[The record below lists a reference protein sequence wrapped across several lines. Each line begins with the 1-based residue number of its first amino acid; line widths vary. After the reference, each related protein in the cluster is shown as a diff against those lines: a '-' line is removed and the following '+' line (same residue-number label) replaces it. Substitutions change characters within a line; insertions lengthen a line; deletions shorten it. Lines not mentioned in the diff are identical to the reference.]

1 MTSKQLSV
9 LWGEALTET
18 DRDAYVSDW
27 SNSTLLVPPEAEEIP
42 AGLPEELGRIW
53 DAAHRTVAEIR
64 ATTGLTQPAFAV
76 RFCLPVRTVQNW
88 EYRDG
93 SCADYVRLLIQQQL
107 GLVSVPED

>member
-27 SNSTLLVPPEAEEIP
+27 SNSTLLVPP
-42 AGLPEELGRIW
+42 LPEELGRIW

-76 RFCLPVRTVQNW
+76 RFCVPVRTLQNW

-107 GLVSVPED
+107 GLAPVPED